1 MISSSES
8 GLTGRSVMEIAK
20 MLSGLSISTAWSRLC
35 RGGARPCNVSYGSTH
50 AACPQ
55 IWKYIVYVKVL

>member
-35 RGGARPCNVSYGSTH
+35 RGGARPCNVSYSSTH